1 MQTIKKPILSC
12 SLIIG
17 ARLCWLSRFSSRC
30 TLDLFHSSRELR
42 RIAMHSHNGARCGAK
57 IKEWAAARKG
67 SPLYPPHINEREH
80 LFVISSPS
88 CWKFHILWSA
98 REKKGWRTTKM
109 NFGRWSEQKNYSWFV
124 YSARAWVL
132 ERSIEAAQPTF
143 PLLETTG
150 MCQVERE
157 RATHGAAIVIP
168 FPPRQ

>member
-1 MQTIKKPILSC
+1 MSC

-88 CWKFHILWSA
+88 CWKFHILWSE
-98 REKKGWRTTKM
+98 REKKGLAYNEDEFWPM
-109 NFGRWSEQKNYSWFV
+109 
-124 YSARAWVL
+124 
-132 ERSIEAAQPTF
+132 
-143 PLLETTG
+143 
-150 MCQVERE
+150 E
-157 RATHGAAIVIP
+157 RAEKLFMIRLFRARMSAGEIYRGGAANLSIVGNHRHVP
-168 FPPRQ
+168 SGERKSHPRCSNRHPLSTPPVIYV